1 MKKKILV
8 ILAVICVIA
17 SGVGYY
23 FYRTQ
28 RNVSVGL
35 NNDIQ
40 DENGKKG
47 KTSLDSSK
55 VLVIYFSNGGNTQK
69 LAKEIYDQVGGD
81 FRQIKPQKAYPK
93 GNKLYDYTKNEQ
105 EKNGR
110 PKLKD
115 LNIDISQYDTI
126 FIGYPIWWYTY
137 PQIILSFFDQY
148 DLSNKTIIP
157 FVTHGGSGMSGTKED
172 MEEYL
177 KDKNVTVKEG
187 LAVSRTDIE
196 KSQKKTVE
204 NWLKELGY
212 K

>member
-93 GNKLYDYTKNEQ
+93 GNKWSTKT
-105 EKNGR
+105 KR
-110 PKLKD
+110 LK
-115 LNIDISQYDTI
+115 Y
-126 FIGYPIWWYTY
+126 
-137 PQIILSFFDQY
+137 
-148 DLSNKTIIP
+148 
-157 FVTHGGSGMSGTKED
+157 
-172 MEEYL
+172 
-177 KDKNVTVKEG
+177 
-187 LAVSRTDIE
+187 
-196 KSQKKTVE
+196 
-204 NWLKELGY
+204 
-212 K
+212 

>member
-55 VLVIYFSNGGNTQK
+55 VLVIYFSNGEILKNLQK
-69 LAKEIYDQVGGD
+69 KFTIKLVGILDKLNPKKLILKEINFMIIQKMNKKKMVDQ
-81 FRQIKPQKAYPK
+81 
-93 GNKLYDYTKNEQ
+93 N
-105 EKNGR
+105 
-110 PKLKD
+110 
-115 LNIDISQYDTI
+115 
-126 FIGYPIWWYTY
+126 
-137 PQIILSFFDQY
+137 
-148 DLSNKTIIP
+148 
-157 FVTHGGSGMSGTKED
+157 
-172 MEEYL
+172 
-177 KDKNVTVKEG
+177 
-187 LAVSRTDIE
+187 
-196 KSQKKTVE
+196 
-204 NWLKELGY
+204 
-212 K
+212 

>member
-126 FIGYPIWWYTY
+126 FIGYP
-137 PQIILSFFDQY
+137 
-148 DLSNKTIIP
+148 K
-157 FVTHGGSGMSGTKED
+157 
-172 MEEYL
+172 MEYSL
-177 KDKNVTVKEG
+177 
-187 LAVSRTDIE
+187 
-196 KSQKKTVE
+196 
-204 NWLKELGY
+204 
-212 K
+212 